1 VEGDYEPLYMKMNTD
16 DSDNPFIE
24 VVGYHTNYNLLVA
37 GDAKRF
43 LMDTDA
49 AQVADNMTTKR
60 ENNSYSGTLCYS
72 WDNQSGQNPQPWS
85 AGDCAEFYGIA
96 SGEGTED
103 ETWEYTTWSCLDA
116 FTCAGTEPAT
126 ENAATWE
133 ALDTSA
139 GYRWGQI
146 DIADDG
152 MYADCYDWDSLV
164 ADAAFSRLYES
175 QTLDAFTST
184 IDVTIFPVAYLCYE
198 NRVLSCNVG
207 AIVDADAGTSTPA
220 WVNADNTAWMCIEG
234 GGPATCADCWSVV
247 PGVIANEQ

>member
-1 VEGDYEPLYMKMNTD
+1 MEGDYEPLYMKMNLD
-16 DSDNPFIE
+16 DSENPFVE

-43 LMDTDA
+43 IMDTDA

-60 ENNSYSGTLCYS
+60 ENNSYSGILCYS

-85 AGDCAEFYGIA
+85 AGDCAAVYGIA

-146 DIADDG
+146 DIADGG

-164 ADAAFSRLYES
+164 ADAAFSRLYEA
-175 QTLDAFTST
+175 QEVDAFTGG

-198 NRVLSCNVG
+198 NRVLSCNEFERDDG
-207 AIVDADAGTSTPA
+207 AGGVENSYL
-220 WVNADNTAWMCIEG
+220 NTMNTDWACIEG
-234 GGPATCADCWSVV
+234 GDPATCTDCWSVV